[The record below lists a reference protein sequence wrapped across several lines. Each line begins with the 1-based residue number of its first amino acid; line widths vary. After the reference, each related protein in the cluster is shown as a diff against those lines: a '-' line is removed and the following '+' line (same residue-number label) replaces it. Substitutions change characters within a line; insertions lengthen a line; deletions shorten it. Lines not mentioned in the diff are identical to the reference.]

1 MFRASLLVLSIA
13 VSLPAVGHAAD
24 TTQTVRFARGASST
38 RFQHKLAGREVRDYV
53 LGARAGQTLVVD
65 LKPGSVYFN
74 VLPTGT
80 DTALYNGS
88 INGSH
93 ASIPL
98 PHDGNYT
105 VRVYQMGAAASSGKT
120 SAYTLQLAIND
131 SPAAKPAQ
139 TATVDV
145 SDLVDARA
153 AGGETALTQRG
164 FSNVDGYK
172 HSGKSY
178 TLWWN
183 AQAQQCVR
191 VATAN
196 GRYTELTQVDAARC
210 R

>member
-1 MFRASLLVLSIA
+1 MTIA
-13 VSLPAVGHAAD
+13 VSLPAAAHAAD
-24 TTQTVRFARGASST
+24 TTQTVHFARGASSAQ
-38 RFQHKLAGREVRDYV
+38 FQHKLAGKDVRDYV

-74 VLPTGT
+74 VLPP
-80 DTALYNGS
+80 DSDAALYNGS

-93 ASIPL
+93 ASVSL
-98 PHDGNYT
+98 PQDGSYT

-120 SAYTLQLAIND
+120 SAYTLKLAINGAA
-131 SPAAKPAQ
+131 AAKPAQ
-139 TATVDV
+139 SAAVDV

-172 HSGKSY
+172 RNGKSY

-183 AQAQQCVR
+183 EQAQQCVR

-196 GRYTELTQVDAARC
+196 GRYAELTNVDAARC